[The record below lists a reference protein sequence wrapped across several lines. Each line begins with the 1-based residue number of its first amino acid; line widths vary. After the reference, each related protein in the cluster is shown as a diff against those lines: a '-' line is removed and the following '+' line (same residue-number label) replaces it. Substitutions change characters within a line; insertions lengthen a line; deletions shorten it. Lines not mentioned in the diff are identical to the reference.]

1 MGDPTFVGMPLFSRC
16 DGKAV
21 QLSLWIGQ
29 LNAITGSE
37 IPKIRHGSILGEIV
51 GESTSIFRQVSDEKK
66 LRLSPSAVSE
76 YENCPQLY
84 KYRKIEK
91 LPEPPSLDA
100 ERGTL
105 VHTILQDLFEFPS
118 AQRLPQTAIDL
129 LPSRWSAQLEG
140 KPELKDMVTNEKEW
154 LDRATSLLTT
164 YFTLEN
170 PSTFEATHR
179 EMHLENDFDTDVY
192 LHGYVD
198 RLDIAPTGEVR
209 IVDYK
214 TGKSPKPG
222 WEEKALFQ
230 LRVYALL
237 YWKATGVLPR
247 LLQLIYLGDG
257 RVVKS
262 NPTMKDIESAEKV
275 LHRVAKDIFISIQK
289 DYWPPKPSRLCDWC
303 FFKSICPAHN
313 S

>member
-1 MGDPTFVGMPLFSRC
+1 MGMPLFSGR
-16 DGKAV
+16 DREAI
-21 QLSLWIGQ
+21 QLALGIGQ
-29 LNAITGSE
+29 LNAIACCKVT
-37 IPKIRHGSILGEIV
+37 KVRHVRILGENL
-51 GESTSIFRQVSDEKK
+51 GTSTSIFRQVSEGKS

-76 YENCPQLY
+76 YENCPLLY
-84 KYRKIEK
+84 KYRKIDK

-105 VHTILQDLFEFPS
+105 VHTVLQDLFELT
-118 AQRLPQTAIDL
+118 ANDRTPQSAIDL
-129 LPSRWSAQLEG
+129 LPSRWRAQLEE
-140 KPELKDMVTNEKEW
+140 KPALLEMVTNEKEW
-154 LDRATSLLTT
+154 LDRASALLTT
-164 YFTLEN
+164 YFTLED
-170 PSTFEATHR
+170 PAAFEATHR
-179 EMHLENDFDTDVY
+179 EMHLENDFAKDIY

-198 RLDIAPTGEVR
+198 RLDVAPTGEVR

-237 YWKATGVLPR
+237 YWKNNGVLPR

-262 NPTMKDIESAEKV
+262 NPTMSELESTEKT
-275 LHRVAKDIFISIQK
+275 LRRVAKDIFISTEK

-303 FFKSICPAHN
+303 YFKKICPAHN
-313 S
+313 D

>member
-1 MGDPTFVGMPLFSRC
+1 MSNPTLVGVPLFAWRNR
-16 DGKAV
+16 KAV
-21 QLSLWIGQ
+21 QLSLGIGQ
-29 LNAITGSE
+29 LNSIASSK
-37 IPKIRHGSILGEIV
+37 IPKVRHGGILGEITTA
-51 GESTSIFRQVSDEKK
+51 STSIFSQVSNEQS

-76 YENCPQLY
+76 FENCPQQY
-84 KYRKIEK
+84 KYRKIDK

-105 VHTILQDLFEFPS
+105 VHTILQDLFEIP
-118 AQRLPQTAIDL
+118 APERTPAAAIDL
-129 LPSRWSAQLEG
+129 LPSRWSAQLAD
-140 KPELKDMVTNEKEW
+140 KPALLEMVTNEKEW
-154 LDRATSLLTT
+154 LDRASALIST

-170 PSTFEATHR
+170 PTTFEATHR
-179 EMHLENDFDTDVY
+179 EMHLENDFDTNIY

-214 TGKSPKPG
+214 TGKAPKPG

-237 YWKATGVLPR
+237 YWKSTGVLPR

-257 RVVKS
+257 KVIKS
-262 NPTMKDIESAEKV
+262 NPTMSDIESAEKV
-275 LHRVAKDIFISIQK
+275 LRRVAKDIFISIEK
-289 DYWPPKPSRLCDWC
+289 EYWPPKPSRLCDWC
-303 FFKSICPAHN
+303 YFKSICPAHT

>member
-1 MGDPTFVGMPLFSRC
+1 VS
-16 DGKAV
+16 
-21 QLSLWIGQ
+21 
-29 LNAITGSE
+29 N
-37 IPKIRHGSILGEIV
+37 
-51 GESTSIFRQVSDEKK
+51 ESS

-84 KYRKIEK
+84 RYRKIDK

-105 VHTILQDLFEFPS
+105 VHTVLQDLFELPAGDRTPS
-118 AQRLPQTAIDL
+118 SAIHL
-129 LPSRWSAQLEG
+129 LPSRWSVQLAD
-140 KPELKDMVTNEKEW
+140 KPALLEMVTNEKEW
-154 LDRATSLLTT
+154 LDRAASLVTT

-170 PSTFEATHR
+170 PSSFEATHR
-179 EMHLENDFDTDVY
+179 EMHLENDLAANIY

-198 RLDIAPTGEVR
+198 RLDVAATGEVR

-222 WEEKALFQ
+222 WEKKALFQ

-237 YWKATGVLPR
+237 YWKNTGVLPK

-257 RVVKS
+257 KLVKS
-262 NPTMKDIESAEKV
+262 TPTVSEIEATETL
-275 LHRVAKDIFISIQK
+275 LHAVAQDIFISIEK

-313 S
+313 D

>member
-1 MGDPTFVGMPLFSRC
+1 MSDPAFMGMPLLARC
-16 DGKAV
+16 DCEAIE
-21 QLSLWIGQ
+21 LPFWIGK
-29 LNAITGSE
+29 LNAIAGSE
-37 IPKIRHGSILGEIV
+37 IPKIRHGSILGEKSIA
-51 GESTSIFRQVSDEKK
+51 STSIFSQVSDEKN

-84 KYRKIEK
+84 KYRKIDK

-118 AQRLPQTAIDL
+118 QERTPQTAIDL
-129 LPSRWSAQLEG
+129 LPSRWAAQLEN
-140 KPELKDMVTNEKEW
+140 KPVLLEMVTNEKEW
-154 LDRATSLLTT
+154 FDRASSLLTT

-170 PSTFEATHR
+170 PTTFEATHR
-179 EMHLENDFDTDVY
+179 EMHLENDFAKDVY

-198 RLDIAPTGEVR
+198 RLDVAPTGEVR

-237 YWKATGVLPR
+237 YWKNTGVLPR

-257 RVVKS
+257 RIVKS
-262 NPTMKDIESAEKV
+262 NPTMSDIESAEKV
-275 LHRVAKDIFISIQK
+275 LKRVAQDIFISIEK
-289 DYWPPKPSRLCDWC
+289 EYWPPKPSRLCDWC
-303 FFKSICPAHN
+303 YFKSICPAHN

>member
-1 MGDPTFVGMPLFSRC
+1 MNSI
-16 DGKAV
+16 A
-21 QLSLWIGQ
+21 S
-29 LNAITGSE
+29 SE
-37 IPKIRHGSILGEIV
+37 IPKIRHESILGEFIAL
-51 GESTSIFRQVSDEKK
+51 GASIFSQVSNPEH

-84 KYRKIEK
+84 RYRKIDK

-105 VHTILQDLFEFPS
+105 VHTILQDLFEIP
-118 AQRLPQTAIDL
+118 AQDRTPQAAIDL
-129 LPSRWSAQLEG
+129 LPSRWSAQLAD
-140 KPELKDMVTNEKEW
+140 KPALLEMVTNEKEW
-154 LDRATSLLTT
+154 LDRASALITT
-164 YFTLEN
+164 YFSLEN
-170 PSTFEATHR
+170 PTSFEATHR
-179 EMHLENDFDTDVY
+179 EMHLENDFDTNVY

-198 RLDIAPTGEVR
+198 RLDVAPTGEVR
-209 IVDYK
+209 IIDYK
-214 TGKSPKPG
+214 TGKAPKPG

-237 YWKATGVLPR
+237 YWKNTGVLPR

-257 RVVKS
+257 KIVKS

-275 LHRVAKDIFISIQK
+275 LRRVAKDIFVSIEK

-313 S
+313 D

>member
-1 MGDPTFVGMPLFSRC
+1 MSNPTLVGMPLFAWRNS
-16 DGKAV
+16 KAV

-29 LNAITGSE
+29 LNAITGSK
-37 IPKIRHGSILGEIV
+37 IPKIRHGSILGEIN
-51 GESTSIFRQVSDEKK
+51 EASTSIFSQVSNEQS

-76 YENCPQLY
+76 YENCPQQY
-84 KYRKIEK
+84 KYRKIDK

-105 VHTILQDLFEFPS
+105 VHTVLQDLFEIPAAGRTIES
-118 AQRLPQTAIDL
+118 AVEL
-129 LPSRWSAQLEG
+129 LPSRWAAQLAD
-140 KPELKDMVTNEKEW
+140 KPALLEMVTNEKEW
-154 LDRATSLLTT
+154 LDRASALVTT
-164 YFTLEN
+164 YFALEN
-170 PSTFEATHR
+170 PTSFEATHR
-179 EMHLENDFDTDVY
+179 EMHLENDFDTNIY

-198 RLDIAPTGEVR
+198 RLDVAPTGEVR

-214 TGKSPKPG
+214 TGKAPKPG

-237 YWKATGVLPR
+237 YWKNNGVLPR

-257 RVVKS
+257 KVIKN
-262 NPTMKDIESAEKV
+262 NPTMAELESTEKV
-275 LHRVAKDIFISIQK
+275 LRRVAKDIFISIDK
-289 DYWPPKPSRLCDWC
+289 EYWPAKPSRLCDWC
-303 FFKSICPAHN
+303 HFKSICPAHN

>member
-1 MGDPTFVGMPLFSRC
+1 MGNPALVRMPLFSRC
-16 DGKAV
+16 DGEAV
-21 QLSLWIGQ
+21 QLSFGIGQ

-129 LPSRWSAQLEG
+129 LPSRWSTQLEG
-140 KPELKDMVTNEKEW
+140 KPELKEMVTNEKEW
-154 LDRATSLLTT
+154 LDRASSLLTT
-164 YFTLEN
+164 YFTLED

-230 LRVYALL
+230 LRVYAFL
-237 YWKATGVLPR
+237 YWKSTGVLPR

-257 RVVKS
+257 RIVKS

-275 LHRVAKDIFISIQK
+275 LHRVAKDIFISMEK
-289 DYWPPKPSRLCDWC
+289 EYWPPKPSRLCDWC
-303 FFKSICPAHN
+303 FFKSICPAHK

>member
-1 MGDPTFVGMPLFSRC
+1 MGDPTFVGMPFLSRC

-37 IPKIRHGSILGEIV
+37 IPKIRHESILGEIV

-118 AQRLPQTAIDL
+118 AERLPQTAIEL
-129 LPSRWSAQLEG
+129 LPSRWRVQLDG

-164 YFTLEN
+164 YFTLED

-192 LHGYVD
+192 LHGFVD

-214 TGKSPKPG
+214 TGKSPRPG

-237 YWKATGVLPR
+237 YWKSTGVLPR

-275 LHRVAKDIFISIQK
+275 LHRVAKDIFISIEK

-313 S
+313 N

>member
-1 MGDPTFVGMPLFSRC
+1 M
-16 DGKAV
+16 
-21 QLSLWIGQ
+21 
-29 LNAITGSE
+29 
-37 IPKIRHGSILGEIV
+37 
-51 GESTSIFRQVSDEKK
+51 SDEKN

-84 KYRKIEK
+84 KYRKIDK

-118 AQRLPQTAIDL
+118 QERTPQTAIDL
-129 LPSRWSAQLEG
+129 LPSRWAAQLEN
-140 KPELKDMVTNEKEW
+140 KPALLEMVTNEKEW
-154 LDRATSLLTT
+154 LDRASSLLTT

-170 PSTFEATHR
+170 PTTFEATHR
-179 EMHLENDFDTDVY
+179 EMHLENDFAKDVY

-198 RLDIAPTGEVR
+198 RLDVAPTGEVR

-237 YWKATGVLPR
+237 YWKNTGVLPR

-257 RVVKS
+257 RIVKS
-262 NPTMKDIESAEKV
+262 NPKMSDIESAEKV
-275 LHRVAKDIFISIQK
+275 LKRVAQDIFISIEK
-289 DYWPPKPSRLCDWC
+289 EYWPPKPSRLCDWC
-303 FFKSICPAHN
+303 YFKSICPAHN

>member
-1 MGDPTFVGMPLFSRC
+1 MSNQDS
-16 DGKAV
+16 
-21 QLSLWIGQ
+21 
-29 LNAITGSE
+29 
-37 IPKIRHGSILGEIV
+37 
-51 GESTSIFRQVSDEKK
+51 

-84 KYRKIEK
+84 KYRKIDK

-105 VHTILQDLFEFPS
+105 VHTVLQDLFEIPAPDRTPQS
-118 AQRLPQTAIDL
+118 AVDL
-129 LPSRWSAQLEG
+129 LPSRWAAQLED
-140 KPELKDMVTNEKEW
+140 KPALKEMVTNDKEW
-154 LDRATSLLTT
+154 LDRASALLQT

-170 PSTFEATHR
+170 PTSFEATHR
-179 EMHLENDFDTDVY
+179 EMHLENNFASNIY

-198 RLDIAPTGEVR
+198 RLDVAPTGEVR

-237 YWKATGVLPR
+237 YWKNNGVLPR

-257 RVVKS
+257 KLVKS
-262 NPTMKDIESAEKV
+262 IPSMAELESTEKV
-275 LHRVAKDIFISIQK
+275 LNRVAKDIFISIDK
-289 DYWPPKPSRLCDWC
+289 EYWPPKPSRLCDWC

>member
-1 MGDPTFVGMPLFSRC
+1 MGYPTLMCVPLFSWR
-16 DGKAV
+16 DSKAV
-21 QLSLWIGQ
+21 ELSLWIGQ

-37 IPKIRHGSILGEIV
+37 IPKIRHGSILGEFV
-51 GESTSIFRQVSDEKK
+51 DQSTGIFSQVSEEKS

-84 KYRKIEK
+84 KYRKIDK

-105 VHTILQDLFEFPS
+105 IHTILQDLFEFPS
-118 AQRLPQTAIDL
+118 QERTPQTALDL
-129 LPSRWSAQLEG
+129 LPSRWAAQLVG
-140 KPELKDMVTNEKEW
+140 KPALLEMVSSEKEW
-154 LDRATSLLTT
+154 LDRASSLLQT

-170 PSTFEATHR
+170 PTTFEATHR
-179 EMHLENDFDTDVY
+179 EMHLEDDFDSDIY

-214 TGKSPKPG
+214 TGKSPRPG

-237 YWKATGVLPR
+237 YWKNTGVLPR

-257 RVVKS
+257 RIVKS
-262 NPTMKDIESAEKV
+262 NPTMAEIESAEKV
-275 LHRVAKDIFISIQK
+275 LRRVAQDIFISIEK
-289 DYWPPKPSRLCDWC
+289 EYWPPKPSRLCDWC
-303 FFKSICPAHN
+303 YFKSICPAHK

>member
-1 MGDPTFVGMPLFSRC
+1 MSYPALMGMPLLSRC
-16 DGKAV
+16 DREAV
-21 QLSLWIGQ
+21 QLAFWIGQ
-29 LNAITGSE
+29 LNPIPGSE
-37 IPKIRHGSILGEIV
+37 ISQIRHESILGEITAL
-51 GESTSIFRQVSDEKK
+51 STSIFRQVSEPMK

-84 KYRKIEK
+84 KYRKIDK

-105 VHTILQDLFEFPS
+105 VHTVLQDLFEFPS
-118 AQRLPQTAIDL
+118 QERLPQTAFDL
-129 LPSRWSAQLEG
+129 LPSRWSTQLEG
-140 KPELKDMVTNEKEW
+140 KPELREMVTNEKEW
-154 LDRATSLLTT
+154 LDRAQALLTT
-164 YFTLEN
+164 YFSLEN
-170 PSTFEATHR
+170 PTTFEATHR

-237 YWKATGVLPR
+237 YWKSTGVLPR

-257 RVVKS
+257 RMVKS
-262 NPTMKDIESAEKV
+262 NPSMKDVESVEKV
-275 LHRVAKDIFISIQK
+275 LQRVAKDIFISTEK
-289 DYWPPKPSRLCDWC
+289 DYWPPKRSRLCDWC

-313 S
+313 G

>member
-1 MGDPTFVGMPLFSRC
+1 MGNPALVRMPLFSRC
-16 DGKAV
+16 DGEAV
-21 QLSLWIGQ
+21 QLSFGIGQ

-129 LPSRWSAQLEG
+129 LPSRWSTQLEG
-140 KPELKDMVTNEKEW
+140 KPELKEMVTNEKEW
-154 LDRATSLLTT
+154 IDRASSLLTT
-164 YFTLEN
+164 YFTLED

-237 YWKATGVLPR
+237 YWKSTGVLPR

-257 RVVKS
+257 RMVKS

-275 LHRVAKDIFISIQK
+275 LHRVAKDIFISMEK
-289 DYWPPKPSRLCDWC
+289 EYWPPKPSRLCDWC

>member
-1 MGDPTFVGMPLFSRC
+1 MSN
-16 DGKAV
+16 
-21 QLSLWIGQ
+21 QE
-29 LNAITGSE
+29 N
-37 IPKIRHGSILGEIV
+37 
-51 GESTSIFRQVSDEKK
+51 

-100 ERGTL
+100 ERGIL
-105 VHTILQDLFEFPS
+105 VHTILQDLFEIPAS
-118 AQRLPQTAIDL
+118 GRTPQAAIDL
-129 LPSRWSAQLEG
+129 LPSRWAIQLEG
-140 KPELKDMVTNEKEW
+140 KPALLEMVTNEKEW
-154 LDRATSLLTT
+154 LDRASALLST

-170 PSTFEATHR
+170 PTTFEATHR
-179 EMHLENDFDTDVY
+179 EMHLENDFDSNVY

-198 RLDIAPTGEVR
+198 RLDVAPTGEVR

-214 TGKSPKPG
+214 TGKAPKPE

-237 YWKATGVLPR
+237 YWKNTGVLPR

-257 RVVKS
+257 KVIKS
-262 NPTMKDIESAEKV
+262 NPTMAEIESAEKV
-275 LHRVAKDIFISIQK
+275 LRRVAKDIFISIDK

-303 FFKSICPAHN
+303 FFKSICPAHT

>member
-1 MGDPTFVGMPLFSRC
+1 
-16 DGKAV
+16 
-21 QLSLWIGQ
+21 

-37 IPKIRHGSILGEIV
+37 IPKIRHGSILGEFV
-51 GESTSIFRQVSDEKK
+51 DQSTGIFSQVSEEKS

-84 KYRKIEK
+84 KYRKIDK

-105 VHTILQDLFEFPS
+105 IHTILQDLFDFPT
-118 AQRLPQTAIDL
+118 QERTPQTAIDL
-129 LPSRWSAQLEG
+129 LPSRWAAQLEG
-140 KPELKDMVTNEKEW
+140 KPALLEMVSSEKEW
-154 LDRATSLLTT
+154 LDRASSLLQT

-179 EMHLENDFDTDVY
+179 EMHLEDDFDSDVY

-214 TGKSPKPG
+214 TGKSPRPG

-237 YWKATGVLPR
+237 YWKNTGVLPR

-257 RVVKS
+257 RIVKS
-262 NPTMKDIESAEKV
+262 NPTMAEIESAEKV
-275 LHRVAKDIFISIQK
+275 LRRVAQDIFISIEK
-289 DYWPPKPSRLCDWC
+289 EYWPPKPSRLCDWC
-303 FFKSICPAHN
+303 YFKSICPAHN